1 MASGHRDDN
10 AVRQDQALHPNRRVH
25 PERFSGLA
33 GAMDA
38 RSREYDA
45 VRSGAMSDA
54 DALRV
59 DINPDKVRRR

>member
-10 AVRQDQALHPNRRVH
+10 VVQGDTSGHPNRKVH
-25 PERFSGLA
+25 RDRFGLA

-38 RSREYDA
+38 RAREYDA